1 MTVQAF
7 VERVCCNCFYFS
19 YESGILENPKV
30 SSKCYVFAL
39 FSRKSLIAML

>member
-7 VERVCCNCFYFS
+7 VKRVCYNCFYFS

-30 SSKCYVFAL
+30 SSNYYVFAL
-39 FSRKSLIAML
+39 FSRKSLIAKL